1 MNLNKISSEELFLA
15 LKTRLQDDEKLQ
27 QQVNQL
33 NIALKNVNQKLAE
46 SESLKSHFIS
56 NISNELVNPFT
67 SILAIAENILSV
79 EKENWKKVI
88 SMISLI
94 HTEVFNLDF
103 QLKNIFAAAKLE
115 AGENNPEI
123 SLINIDLL
131 IESIINSFKYETKKK
146 HLSIEFNCINKSIEN
161 QIYFKS
167 DAQKIHLLISNLL
180 SNAIKFSYE
189 DGLVQITATKEE
201 KKLILTVQD
210 FGQWISKS
218 NELIIFDRFK
228 RIDSGI
234 NSINRGHGLGL
245 SIIKAITDILEGSI
259 EFKSDLGKGTIF
271 TIKINESDQE
281 TSGISIDADEIFFKD
296 QQFWQLQLIRK

>member
-1 MNLNKISSEELFLA
+1 MNLTKITNEELVQE
-15 LKTRLQDDEKLQ
+15 LKTRLQENEILQ

-33 NIALKNVNQKLAE
+33 NIGLKSVNQKLAE
-46 SESLKSHFIS
+46 SEALKSHFIS

-67 SILAIAENILSV
+67 SVLAIAENILSV

-115 AGENNPEI
+115 AGENSPEI
-123 SLINIDLL
+123 SMINIDLL
-131 IESIINSFKYETKKK
+131 FESIINSFKYETKRK
-146 HLSIEFNCINKSIEN
+146 HLSLDFKSINKSIDN

-180 SNAIKFSYE
+180 SNAIKFSYDE
-189 DGLVQITATKEE
+189 GLIHITVTKDE
-201 KKLILTVQD
+201 KELTIIVQD
-210 FGQWISKS
+210 FGQGISKT

-245 SIIKAITDILEGSI
+245 SIIKAITEILEGTI
-259 EFKSDLGKGTIF
+259 EFTSDLGKGTKF
-271 TIKINESDQE
+271 TIVLNESMIE
-281 TSGISIDADEIFFKD
+281 ASGVSIDADELFFKD
-296 QQFWQLQLIRK
+296 EKF

>member
-1 MNLNKISSEELFLA
+1 MMNLNKIANEELLNELMA
-15 LKTRLQDDEKLQ
+15 RLQDKEILQ
-27 QQVNQL
+27 QQINQL

-46 SESLKSHFIS
+46 SEALKSHFIS

-67 SILAIAENILSV
+67 SVMAIAENILSV

-115 AGENNPEI
+115 AGETNPEI
-123 SLINIDLL
+123 TLINVDTL
-131 IESIINSFKYETKKK
+131 IESIVNSFKYETKKR
-146 HLSIEFNCINKSIEN
+146 HLTIEYKSLNKTIES

-167 DAQKIHLLISNLL
+167 DAQKLHLLISNLL

-189 DGLVQITATKEE
+189 EGLIRIEADKNEKE
-201 KKLILTVQD
+201 LIITVQD
-210 FGQWISKS
+210 FGQGISKT

-228 RIDSGI
+228 RVDAGI

-245 SIIKAITDILEGSI
+245 SIIKALTDILEGNI
-259 EFKSDLGKGTIF
+259 EFSSELGKGTRF
-271 TIKINESDQE
+271 TIKIDESIQE
-281 TSGISIDADEIFFKD
+281 SSGISVDADELFFKD
-296 QQFWQLQLIRK
+296 EKF